1 MDRYDRQTRLKG
13 FGQEKQALLQQAK
26 VLVIGAGG
34 LGVPVLQYLTAMGVG
49 TIGIAEHDT
58 VSITNLQRQ
67 VLYYTSD
74 EGQPKLSLAVERLK
88 QLNPTVRFR
97 EHDTW
102 LQTDNALEIVA
113 AYDVVVDCSDNFGTR
128 YLINDA
134 CVITGKPLVYGAI
147 YQYEGQVSVF
157 NYQGG
162 ATYRCIFPEPP
173 EAGQML
179 NCSEIGVL
187 GVLPGIVGCY
197 QANETVK
204 IITGIGSV
212 LKNQVLIIDTLNN
225 SHQTF
230 TFNPV
235 PENLAIKALAENY
248 HQTVCEMN
256 TVQSI
261 SVEQLK
267 QWIEQEEKFV
277 LVDVR
282 EDDEWD
288 ICQITQ
294 SVHLPMGSVL
304 QQPGLVPEGLPVA
317 VLCHHGMRSR
327 VVAQQLVA
335 AGYPAVY
342 NVEGGIHAW
351 AVKIDQLMQTY

>member
-74 EGQPKLSLAVERLK
+74 EDQPKLSLAVERLK

-102 LQTDNALEIVA
+102 LQTDNALEIVG

-204 IITGIGSV
+204 IITGIGKPLCNTIVSYNA
-212 LKNQVLIIDTLNN
+212 LTNLFYEFSISPAKEMNLSIPKNQEEFRNFNYDWFCGTHEELNEITPAEFDTLK
-225 SHQTF
+225 
-230 TFNPV
+230 V
-235 PENLAIKALAENY
+235 R
-248 HQTVCEMN
+248 
-256 TVQSI
+256 
-261 SVEQLK
+261 
-267 QWIEQEEKFV
+267 EKIDII
-277 LVDVR
+277 DVR
-282 EDDEWD
+282 EIDELPEVDEFLFTKIPLSKFEEALKD
-288 ICQITQ
+288 ISTKNDT
-294 SVHLPMGSVL
+294 HLISDL
-304 QQPGLVPEGLPVA
+304 
-317 VLCHHGMRSR
+317 
-327 VVAQQLVA
+327 
-335 AGYPAVY
+335 
-342 NVEGGIHAW
+342 
-351 AVKIDQLMQTY
+351 